1 MAVPKRRTSKARRDK
16 RRSNVW
22 KLTYPNLSKCKNCGE
37 FVQPH
42 HACGACGYYKGAKIL
57 EVANSKQR

>member
-22 KLTYPNLSKCKNCGE
+22 KLKSPNFSKCKKCGE
-37 FVQPH
+37 FKMPH
-42 HACGACGYYKGAKIL
+42 KVCGYCGFYKDV
-57 EVANSKQR
+57 EVLKLKKA